1 MKTNESELQRVV
13 SGACLIVAPL
23 LMLTGNLLRF
33 ALDSAYLWHPTL
45 NIIAMGLYVPAI
57 LGLKHLLRFRA
68 PRIAVYV
75 CNLAMIL
82 AVIGLSVLWGRLIS
96 RAALPD
102 EAAALVIQKA
112 LFGTL
117 VLFPMIALLYWLF
130 RAVIGFGLWRAKIV
144 PAWVGLLMA
153 LGSLMFP
160 IANIGFDHI
169 PAVIHLTDLS
179 LLIADGWIGWKILAQ
194 KSFWEQ
200 DAGLPESRP
209 T

>member
-23 LMLTGNLLRF
+23 LLLTGNILRF
-33 ALDSAYLWHPTL
+33 ALDRDYLWHPTL
-45 NIIAMGLYVPAI
+45 NIIAVGLYVPAI

-82 AVIGLSVLWGRLIS
+82 AVIGLSVLWGRLLS

-102 EAAALVIQKA
+102 EVAGTVIQNA
-112 LFGTL
+112 LFGKL

-130 RAVIGFGLWRAKIV
+130 RAVIGFGLWRTKVV

-169 PAVIHLTDLS
+169 PAVIYLTDAS
-179 LLIADGWIGWKILAQ
+179 LLIADGWVGWKILTQ

-200 DAGLPESRP
+200 DAVLKDS
-209 T
+209 

>member
-1 MKTNESELQRVV
+1 MKINESELQRVV
-13 SGACLIVAPL
+13 SGTCLIVAPL
-23 LMLTGNLLRF
+23 LMLTGNILRF
-33 ALDSAYLWHPTL
+33 ALDGAYLWHPTL

-75 CNLAMIL
+75 CNLAMVL

-102 EAAALVIQKA
+102 EAAALVIQKV

-117 VLFPMIALLYWLF
+117 VLFPMIALLYWVF

-153 LGSLMFP
+153 LGALMFP
-160 IANIGFDHI
+160 LANIGFDHI

-194 KSFWEQ
+194 KSFWKQ
-200 DAGLPESRP
+200 DAVLSEIRP

>member
-1 MKTNESELQRVV
+1 MKASETELQRMV

-23 LMLTGNLLRF
+23 LLLTGNVLRF

-45 NIIAMGLYVPAI
+45 NIISVALSVPAI

-75 CNLAMIL
+75 GNLAMIW
-82 AVIGLSVLWGRLIS
+82 AVLGLSVLWGRLIS

-102 EAAALVIQKA
+102 EAAASIIQNA
-112 LFGTL
+112 LFGRL
-117 VLFPMIALLYWLF
+117 APIVMLALLYWLF
-130 RAVIGFGLWRAKIV
+130 LSVIGFALWRTKVV

-160 IANIGFDHI
+160 VANIGFDHI
-169 PAVIHLTDLS
+169 PAVIHLTDV
-179 LLIADGWIGWKILAQ
+179 LLLVAEGWVGWKILTQ
-194 KSFWEQ
+194 KRFWEQ
-200 DAGLPESRP
+200 DAV
-209 T
+209 

>member
-23 LMLTGNLLRF
+23 LMLAGNILRF

-82 AVIGLSVLWGRLIS
+82 AVVGLSVLWGRLIS

-112 LFGTL
+112 LFGKL

-153 LGSLMFP
+153 LGALMFP

-169 PAVIHLTDLS
+169 PAVIHLTDFS
-179 LLIADGWIGWKILAQ
+179 LLMADGWVGWKILTQ

-200 DAGLPESRP
+200 DAMLPGSRP
-209 T
+209 G

>member
-1 MKTNESELQRVV
+1 MKTTESELQRIV
-13 SGACLIVAPL
+13 SGVCLIVAPL
-23 LMLTGNLLRF
+23 LMLTGNILRF
-33 ALDSAYLWHPTL
+33 AFDNAYLWHPTL
-45 NIIAMGLYVPAI
+45 NIISVALSVPAI

-75 CNLAMIL
+75 GNLAMIW
-82 AVIGLSVLWGRLIS
+82 AVLGLSVLWGRLIS

-102 EAAALVIQKA
+102 EAAASVIQKA
-112 LFGTL
+112 LFGGL
-117 VLFPMIALLYWLF
+117 SPFVMIAPLYWIFLT
-130 RAVIGFGLWRAKIV
+130 VIGLGLWRTKVV

-160 IANIGFDHI
+160 VAAIGFSQI
-169 PAVIHLTDLS
+169 PAVIHLTDV
-179 LLIADGWIGWKILAQ
+179 LLLVADGWIGWKILTQ

-200 DAGLPESRP
+200 DALLEGSRA